1 MLKNYFLISLRHLLK
16 NKIFSFINIF
26 GLALGMASFML
37 IISYVRYEN
46 SYDRINENIEN
57 IFRVESLFY
66 KGDQKTDHWPTST
79 NGYGL
84 AMKNSFPEIL
94 DMTRINWHNSDRIVR
109 YKEVK
114 FRENHVC
121 FADSNFFQFF
131 EYPVIKG
138 NRETFLKEPNTVI
151 ISESAA
157 KKYFGN
163 IDPIGERLQISS
175 FSNMFDCEVTGIF
188 KDIPGNQTMQFDFL
202 MSWLTS
208 AKWIRDF
215 WYMHES
221 YTYVKLRD
229 GTDLGELESRF
240 PDLSENYKTRS
251 TLKDHVWAIDFVP
264 LVDVHLNAVKPYE
277 IEEVKGNRKAVNF
290 LLLISFVILII
301 AWVNYINLSTAR
313 ALDRAKEV
321 GIRKVSGSNK
331 SQLITQFLLESML
344 INLLAAVVSLILI
357 YFSVLGLSS
366 ILGSSYAFEISSDP
380 FYLLVFVAIIFIGT
394 FLSGIYPAF
403 VLSGFKPSII
413 LKGKFVAS
421 KGGTILRQSLVI
433 IQFAIT
439 IILIGS
445 ALIVG
450 RQISYMK
457 SQNLGININ
466 RTLVIEAPTISENYQ
481 SKMLSFKNEVK
492 DLAEVEAV
500 TRSGSVP
507 GKEVAMFLA
516 NRREYSPVEDERLY
530 EMLMVDFDYIETYG
544 LELVAGRSFDKIRST
559 DSIALILNQS
569 AVAQFGYESD
579 EKALNE
585 RVILEVTQNKR
596 NPIIGVI
603 KDYHQQSLQKKFT
616 PIILF
621 MDPDYSWIPITYFS
635 VKINSNDLQKT
646 ISGINQKWNTF
657 FPESSFDYFFL
668 DDFFNQQYQAD
679 RQYGRTFT
687 LFSLLAILIA
697 CMGLFGLTMFTTSNR
712 IKEIGVRKVMGASVS
727 SIVLLLNFESIK
739 LILIASLVGIPLSW
753 YLIRKWLDGYAFK
766 IELSWWMF
774 IIPVFIVMV
783 LSLITISYLTI
794 KAATANP
801 VKSLRYE

>member
-16 NKIFSFINIF
+16 NKLFSFINIF

-37 IISYVRYEN
+37 INSYVRYEN
-46 SYDRINENIEN
+46 SYDRINESIDNIY
-57 IFRVESLFY
+57 RVESLFY

-79 NGYGL
+79 NGYGP

-109 YKEVK
+109 HKEIK

-151 ISESAA
+151 ISNSAA

-163 IDPIGERLQISS
+163 DDPIGKRVQISS
-175 FSNMFDCEVTGIF
+175 FSNSFDCEVTGLF
-188 KDIPGNQTMQFDFL
+188 EDIPGNHTMQFDFL

-208 AKWIRDF
+208 DKWMRDF

-229 GTDLGELESRF
+229 GTDLQELESRF
-240 PDLSENYKTRS
+240 PELSENYKTRS
-251 TLKDHVWAIDFVP
+251 TLKDHTWAIDFVP
-264 LVDVHLNAVKPYE
+264 LKNVHLNEIKPYE
-277 IEEVKGNRKAVNF
+277 IEETKGNRKAVNF

-301 AWVNYINLSTAR
+301 AWVNYINLSTAK
-313 ALDRAKEV
+313 AMDRAKEV

-331 SQLITQFLLESML
+331 SQLITQFLFESML
-344 INLLAAVVSLILI
+344 INLFAAVVSLILI

-366 ILGSSYAFEISSDP
+366 ILGDSFTFEFGSDP
-380 FYLLVFVAIIFIGT
+380 FYPLVFVTIIFIGT

-403 VLSGFKPSII
+403 VLSGFKPSAI

-421 KGGTILRQSLVI
+421 KGGTILRQGLVI
-433 IQFAIT
+433 IQFSIT

-450 RQISYMK
+450 QQIKYMK
-457 SQNLGININ
+457 SQNLGINIKQ
-466 RTLVIEAPTISENYQ
+466 TLVIEAPTINENYQ
-481 SKMLSFKNEVK
+481 NKMLSFKNEVK
-492 DLAEVEAV
+492 DLSDVEAV

-516 NRREYSPVEDERLY
+516 NRREYAPVEDERLY

-544 LELVAGRSFDKIRST
+544 LELVAGRSFDKSRST
-559 DSIALILNQS
+559 DSIGLILNQS
-569 AVAQFGYESD
+569 AVAQFGFESD
-579 EKALNE
+579 EKSINE
-585 RVILEVTQNKR
+585 RVLLEVNQNKR
-596 NPIIGVI
+596 NHIIGVI
-603 KDYHQQSLQKKFT
+603 KDYHQQSLQKDYT

-635 VKINSNDLQKT
+635 VKINSNDLQRT
-646 ISGINQKWNTF
+646 ISNINRKWNTF

-668 DDFFNQQYQAD
+668 DDFFNRQYMAD
-679 RQYGRTFT
+679 RQYGYTFAA
-687 LFSLLAILIA
+687 FSILAILIA
-697 CMGLFGLTMFTTSNR
+697 CLGLFGLTMFTTSNR
-712 IKEIGVRKVMGASVS
+712 TKEIGVRKVMGASVS
-727 SIVLLLNFESIK
+727 SIVRLLNFESIK
-739 LILIASLVGIPLSW
+739 LILIASLLGIPLSW
-753 YLIRKWLDGYAFK
+753 YLINKWLDGYAFK
-766 IELSWWMF
+766 IDLEWWMF
-774 IIPVFIVMV
+774 LTPVFIVMA

-794 KAATANP
+794 KAAIANP